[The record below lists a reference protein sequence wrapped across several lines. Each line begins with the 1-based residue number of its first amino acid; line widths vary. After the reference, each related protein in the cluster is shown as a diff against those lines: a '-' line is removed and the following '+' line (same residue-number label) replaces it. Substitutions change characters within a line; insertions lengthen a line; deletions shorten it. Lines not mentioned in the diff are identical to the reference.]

1 MSTKED
7 HSEINRRILALA
19 NNAPDDSY
27 LLVLDTSDAELRR
40 RLLIYNRLARKT
52 GLEIKTTDEL
62 AGLLRG
68 LIRRSGIMNK
78 HPDIDLLIADV
89 LNDTGTLSEQSN
101 WWIEEVMAPLMEE
114 LVGGADLCDV
124 AISQISTAIFWNAAY
139 MAMVD
144 RAAALTGQVA
154 PPATRTNH

>member
-1 MSTKED
+1 MSTKEE

-27 LLVLDTSDAELRR
+27 MLVLDTSDAELRR
-40 RLLIYNRLARKT
+40 RLLKYNRLARKT

-68 LIRRSGIMNK
+68 LIKRSGIINK
-78 HPDIDLLIADV
+78 HPDIDVLIADV
-89 LNDTGTLSEQSN
+89 LNDTVSDQSHC
-101 WWIEEVMAPLMEE
+101 WIEEVIIPLMEKFVAGAE
-114 LVGGADLCDV
+114 LCELAVR
-124 AISQISTAIFWNAAY
+124 QIGIAIFWNAAH

-154 PPATRTNH
+154 PPETRTDH